1 MRLILV
7 RHGETEHNREQI
19 TLGRA
24 DVPLTARGRAQASAL
39 GSSFAGGAAAQPVA
53 VYSSPLA
60 RARHTAVAIAD
71 ALQLDVTIDH
81 GLIEMDVGEMEHLT
95 GAELRER
102 YPDFLGAW
110 LSGDAAAD
118 ARMPGGETLR
128 EVQQRAWD
136 AIERMR
142 AQHPD
147 GTAVAVTHNFVI
159 LTAVC
164 RTLDLPLSNFRRVRQ
179 ALAARTVLDVR
190 ENFASLLQLNDNA
203 HLVAAGL
210 ADEIVGRG

>member
-1 MRLILV
+1 MRLVLV

-24 DVPLTARGRAQASAL
+24 DVPLTERGRAQASAL
-39 GSSFAGGAAAQPVA
+39 ASSFADGAAPRPVA
-53 VYSSPLA
+53 IYSSPLA
-60 RARHTAVAIAD
+60 RARDTAGAIAD
-71 ALQLDVTIDH
+71 ALQLEVLVDN

-95 GAELRER
+95 GTELRER
-102 YPDFLGAW
+102 YPDFLATW
-110 LSGDAAAD
+110 LSGEAATD

-128 EVQQRAWD
+128 EVQRRAWD

-142 AQHPD
+142 ARHPEEMV
-147 GTAVAVTHNFVI
+147 VAVTHNFVI
-159 LTAVC
+159 LMAIC
-164 RTLDLPLSNFRRVRQ
+164 RALELQPSHFRRVRQ

-190 ENFASLLQLNDNA
+190 ENFATLLQLNDNA
-203 HLVAAGL
+203 HLVATGL